1 MSLNRTETQ
10 QTGRELRRHAE
21 AAGLDAAQLGDWLG
35 ASESAVEQVLAM
47 DGADPALVWL
57 VRDALDLEVR
67 ERGLDAG
74 GWSTMTDAN
83 RRRAQSWFRLRD
95 VPARP

>member
-1 MSLNRTETQ
+1 MSLNRNETE

-21 AAGLDAAQLGDWLG
+21 VTGLEAAQLGHWLG
-35 ASESAVEQVLAM
+35 VPTSAVEQVLAM

-57 VRDALDLEVR
+57 VRDALDLDAR

-83 RRRAQSWFRLRD
+83 RRRAQAWFRLRD
-95 VPARP
+95 VPPRP